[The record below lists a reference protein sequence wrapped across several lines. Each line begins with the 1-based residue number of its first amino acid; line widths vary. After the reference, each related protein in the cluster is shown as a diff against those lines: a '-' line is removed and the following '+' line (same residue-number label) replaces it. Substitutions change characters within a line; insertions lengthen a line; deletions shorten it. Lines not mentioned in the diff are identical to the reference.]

1 MDSCSRAERGRIWW
15 SGNQRTLPSELALR
29 EGPRRCWDTVAIVW
43 PCLLG
48 VDAYAAA
55 GRGVK
60 VPRPDCPGC
69 GRPMG
74 FWPGYL
80 RWVRYGRTRRI
91 WVRRATCRGCRVSH
105 ALLPAFLLARR
116 LDAVEAIG
124 AGLARAVRRR
134 GMRPIAAWLGVP
146 HSTARDWRR
155 RAHARRSGRSHRPV
169 PLWAD
174 RRGVEPSPDTGRAR
188 LGGPRAGQP
197 RPPASRRLDAHLRPR
212 LDRPLDPSLASPW
225 PDRKS
230 TRLNSS
236 HPSI

>member
-1 MDSCSRAERGRIWW
+1 MDSCSGAERDRIRW
-15 SGNQRTLPSELALR
+15 SGNLRTLPSELALR

-60 VPRPDCPGC
+60 VPRPSCPRC
-69 GRPMG
+69 ERPMG

-80 RWVRYGRTRRI
+80 RWVRYGRARRI

-105 ALLPAFLLARR
+105 ALLPAFVLARR

-124 AGLARAVRRR
+124 AGLAWAVGGR

-155 RAHARRSGRSHRPV
+155 RF
-169 PLWAD
+169 
-174 RRGVEPSPDTGRAR
+174 RAR
-188 LGGPRAGQP
+188 APTLAAGLAALAVELTGSVPALPIDCEAAALVALGAVWAWVAGGWG
-197 RPPASRRLDAHLRPR
+197 RPR
-212 LDRPLDPSLASPW
+212 RACGGW
-225 PDRKS
+225 AR
-230 TRLNSS
+230 
-236 HPSI
+236 